1 MQMTDRESAWKE
13 LQDLRPGTLCLEL
26 PPGVLVPAVTLGS
39 HHHHNAWPA
48 PAAGEQP
55 VN

>member
-1 MQMTDRESAWKE
+1 MQMTDCESAWKE
-13 LQDLRPGTLCLEL
+13 LQGLCPEL
-26 PPGVLVPAVTLGS
+26 PPGVLAPAVTLGS

-48 PAAGEQP
+48 PTAGEQP